1 MDAASEIEEIAAQ
14 AEKNSEPV
22 FQGDYV
28 GKDGLLYCGRCHT
41 RKRQSVRSEKRRIGS
56 EE

>member
-1 MDAASEIEEIAAQ
+1 MDAASEIEKNAAQ
-14 AEKNSEPV
+14 AEKHLAPV
-22 FQGDYV
+22 FQEDYV
-28 GKDGLLYCGRCHT
+28 GKEGLLYCGRCHT